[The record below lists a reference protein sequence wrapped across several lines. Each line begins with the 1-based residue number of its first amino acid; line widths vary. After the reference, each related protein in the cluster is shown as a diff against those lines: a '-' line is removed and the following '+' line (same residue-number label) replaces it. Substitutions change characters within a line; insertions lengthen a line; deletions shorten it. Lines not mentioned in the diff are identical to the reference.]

1 MLIIKRLTV
10 LIALICAAAAHHTGK
25 ARADEGET
33 PTPPAKTVEL
43 KQNSPNPF
51 NPHTVITY
59 YLPDPGRVRLEVFDA
74 RGRSVKVLVDKA
86 QPAGDHSV
94 NWDGRD
100 SRGSMSPSGVYFYR
114 LTAGRTA
121 LTRKM
126 ILLR

>member
-10 LIALICAAAAHHTGK
+10 LIALICVAAAAHTGK
-25 ARADEGET
+25 ARADEVET
-33 PTPPAKTVEL
+33 PAPPAKTVEL
-43 KQNSPNPF
+43 RQNSPNPF

-59 YLPDPGRVRLEVFDA
+59 SLPDPCGVRLEVYDA
-74 RGRSVKVLVDKA
+74 RGRSVKVLVDRA
-86 QPAGDHSV
+86 QSPGDYSV

-114 LTAGRTA
+114 LTAGRA
-121 LTRKM
+121 VLIKKM